1 MQTVPAAN
9 PKTGTSIQEQLFSTG
24 IILIAWAGAHEG
36 NCERLGEFKFILV

>member
-1 MQTVPAAN
+1 MPVTN
-9 PKTGTSIQEQLFSTG
+9 PKTGTSIQGQVFSTG